1 MPLSTPARLFRPFS
15 LLTAAAVLV
24 TPLVV
29 AAPAAAAPETPS
41 LLITEIAPDNSGYD
55 DFEFIEVHNA
65 GGTAV
70 DLSAEGIELSYIY
83 ADSDDTASD
92 VPLTVA
98 PGTTVEAGE
107 TIVLWLS
114 YATSTVDS
122 FAKTVEDFRAH
133 FAATQPELGYDVV
146 RVTGQAGMA
155 NGGDRGVRLSADD
168 VEIARSFV
176 PVGAAG
182 ADLSVHFQV
191 PASGI
196 SAAVLETRSAPTPG
210 AIVPEALV
218 AEEPEPVVEIAPR
231 DLVITEFAPDNAGTD
246 RWEYVE
252 VYNTTDHDI
261 DLTATGTS
269 VVYDYVSNAKA
280 LEVPAGSVI
289 PAGEAA
295 VLWLQYSPNTDGY
308 TAADFRTFYGADAD
322 LTVIPIT
329 GQSGFANGGGRGIR
343 LVSGEE
349 VITEAWYAAGEV
361 GSALSVDYRLP
372 ARLTETMMAVLATQV
387 APTPGV
393 IPADTLVPAPF
404 DPQPDADLV
413 TAPLQVTEV
422 APDTSNMGGSDAYEF
437 IEVYNATSAPVDFSD
452 YTLKYLYPL
461 ADLTNSSTTLWPAT
475 VRDATIPAGGVIVFW
490 IKNGANDALT
500 AADFNSHFGSSL
512 VADESLFEIRSGGMA
527 NSAARG
533 LEITTNTGFTVN
545 RAYYNLGGVDDTT
558 PDQPIQ
564 YAVNHDD
571 LTLQTKLG
579 TASATP
585 GAIAPEQV
593 DDGLMIVPGDTTA
606 PQITD
611 QTAAEIA
618 AGVDFEIAVEATD
631 DVQVKTVSIAVR
643 SNLDAEPVRYEIVSD
658 GADRY
663 ALPIAAADLTGKRWF
678 EYTVVADDGANETVV
693 GPVRVPLAGVDTSPV
708 RLNVTDEQWVRGNVD
723 LIAGG
728 DTYPADVEL
737 TIDGTPVEAS
747 PQLEAAPVFAFE
759 ASGVDT
765 FFRNGVKV
773 DGDVLT
779 IFDDGI
785 YSGWET
791 ISTSVPL
798 AYVTA
803 GQTVTVS
810 VWAGTK
816 AAPEIDPDENND
828 DFSIRGLRL
837 ILPDGRTL
845 TPTGYDDPTLVLSMG
860 DSAGKYEFYEATFTV
875 PSDAATAVGY
885 TWDTTTATD
894 GEHVVAASVT
904 GTEVDANV
912 RVDNTLPEI
921 VTDLETGRLYQGAF
935 TIDAQATD
943 LGSGLVSLET
953 TLDGRVVT
961 LPYATSSLTL
971 PEGDHEVVMS
981 ATDAAGNVAESII
994 TFRTPVEN
1002 PAVTLV
1008 TPEDGAT
1015 VEEGS
1020 VTLEARA
1027 VDPTGD
1033 VLDVTFAEGH
1043 ALRVGDGVT
1052 ASTGT
1057 VGTADTTDRTAART
1071 LTADEVSRIGEF
1083 DGETLVETSGTA
1095 FPYQLFDVAV
1105 PADAGDDA
1113 RVRVHWEGSA
1123 NADAKLLLYAL
1134 GTDGS
1139 WDEVDRLVTED
1150 DVTTVALDA
1159 VLPVAGY
1166 AAGGTVRLL
1175 VQHSEGFA
1183 GENLSSRD
1191 SVVEPE
1197 HAEDT
1202 PRSDYDFTLAVES
1215 DTQYYN
1221 EEFHQHQTAI
1231 HDYLLR
1237 ARTDLNLQYL
1247 FHTGD
1252 IVDEYDLLWQW
1263 DYADP
1268 EYQKLDDAALPYGVL
1283 AGNHDVGHKEVD
1295 YTNYGTYFGADRFS
1309 SNPWWGGDYENNRG
1323 HYDLITAGG
1332 IDFLMLYMGWG
1343 PGDAEIAWMNEV
1355 LAQYPERIVVLNLH
1369 EYMLTTG
1376 GLGPIPQQIYDEVIA
1391 TNPNVRMV
1399 FSGHYHDAY
1408 TRIDGFDDD
1417 GDGTDDRQVY
1427 QILFDYQ
1434 GLPEG
1439 GLGYL
1444 RLLHFDNEGQQ
1455 IIARTYSPS
1464 LGDYNADD
1472 PSLDPEHQEFTMP
1485 YAALGIEPAEK
1496 VLRTDGMRVDVL
1508 TSHTIGAVSDVE
1520 SGSTPSVTWD
1530 AAPGEYGWYA
1540 SSVDPYGA
1548 TADSEVRT
1556 LTVVT
1561 PSGGDGGSGDGGSGD
1576 GGSGDGGSGD
1586 GGTGDGGTGDGGSGN
1601 GGMPTQNTVPVSV
1614 PDLDPSL
1621 EGLIAPT
1628 GTLRVGDP
1636 VTISVPGH
1644 DGEWVQVWLHSTPT
1658 LISGWTQVAGGTV
1671 TATVPASIPAG
1682 THTLVVQN
1690 SSGVIGWA
1698 TVTVSAATGQAAISD
1713 GVIADTG
1720 ADARP
1725 LGLLAVIAFA
1735 VVLAGGAILVRRR
1748 IAS

>member
-1 MPLSTPARLFRPFS
+1 MSLSTPARLFRPFS
-15 LLTAAAVLV
+15 LLTATAILA

-29 AAPAAAAPETPS
+29 AAPAAAASETPH
-41 LLITEIAPDNSGYD
+41 LLITEIAPDNVGYD
-55 DFEFIEVHNA
+55 DFEFIEVHNL
-65 GGTAV
+65 GTEAV
-70 DLSAEGIELSYIY
+70 DLDADSVGLSYIY
-83 ADSDDTASD
+83 ADSDDRSSD
-92 VPLTVA
+92 VPLTVE
-98 PGTTVEAGE
+98 PGTVIDAGE
-107 TIVLWLS
+107 TLVLWLS
-114 YATSTVDS
+114 YTTSTVDS
-122 FAKTVEDFRAH
+122 FAKTVDDFRSH
-133 FAATQPELGYDVV
+133 FAATQPQTDYDVV
-146 RVTGQAGMA
+146 RVTGQSGMA
-155 NGGDRGVRLSADD
+155 NGGGRGVRLSVADAE
-168 VEIARSFV
+168 VSRAFV
-176 PVGAAG
+176 PVGGAG
-182 ADLSVHFQV
+182 TDLSVHFQV
-191 PASGI
+191 AASGT
-196 SAAVLETRSAPTPG
+196 SAAVLSTLAEPSPG
-210 AIVPEALV
+210 VVVPEALI

-231 DLVITEFAPDNAGTD
+231 DLIVTEFAPDNEGTD

-261 DLTATGTS
+261 DLTATNTT
-269 VVYDYVSNAKA
+269 VVYDYVSNSKA
-280 LEVPAGSVI
+280 LAFPAGSVI
-289 PAGEAA
+289 SAGEAA

-308 TAADFRTFYGADAD
+308 TADDFRAFYNADAD

-343 LVSGEE
+343 LVSGET

-361 GSALSVDYRLP
+361 GSGTSVNYRLP
-372 ARLTETMMAVLATQV
+372 ARLTDTMMAVLEATV

-404 DPQPDADLV
+404 APQPDADLV
-413 TAPLQVTEV
+413 TAPLQITEV
-422 APDTSNMGGSDAYEF
+422 APDTANVGGSDAYEF
-437 IEVYNATSAPVDFSD
+437 VEVYNATSAPVDFSD

-475 VRDATIPAGGVIVFW
+475 VRDAVIPAGGTIVFW

-500 AADFNSHFGSSL
+500 AADFNAHFGSSL
-512 VADESLFEIRSGGMA
+512 IADESLFEIRSGGMS
-527 NSAARG
+527 NSSARG

-545 RAYYNLGGVDDTT
+545 RAYYNLGGIDDTT
-558 PDQPIQ
+558 ADQPIQ

-579 TASATP
+579 TSGATP

-593 DDGLMIVPGDTTA
+593 DDGLMIVPADTTA
-606 PQITD
+606 PEIAD

-618 AGVDFEIAVEATD
+618 PGMDFEIAVRATD
-631 DVQVKTVSIAVR
+631 DIQVKTLSIAVR
-643 SNLDAEPVRYEIVSD
+643 SNLDAQPIRHEIVSD
-658 GADRY
+658 GADGY
-663 ALPIAAADLTGKRWF
+663 VLPIAAADLTGKRWF
-678 EYTVVADDGANETVV
+678 EYIVVASDGTNESVV
-693 GPVRVPLAGVDTSPV
+693 GPVRVALAGVDTSPV
-708 RLNVTDEQWVRGNVD
+708 RLNVTDEQWVRGEVG

-728 DTYPADVEL
+728 DTYPAEVEL
-737 TIDGTPVEAS
+737 SIDGAPVAAT

-773 DGDVLT
+773 GDDVLH

-785 YSGWET
+785 YSGWDT
-791 ISTSVPL
+791 ISTAVPL
-798 AYVTA
+798 GYVTA
-803 GQTVTVS
+803 GQSVTVS

-816 AAPEIDPDENND
+816 AAPEINLDENND
-828 DFSIRGLRL
+828 DFSIKGLRL

-845 TPTGYDDPTLVLSMG
+845 TPAGYDDPTAVLAMG
-860 DSAGKYEFYEATFTV
+860 DSAGKYDYYDATFTI
-875 PSDAATAVGY
+875 PADAATAVSY
-885 TWDTTTATD
+885 AWDTTAVTD
-894 GEHVVAASVT
+894 GEHLVSASDG
-904 GTEVDANV
+904 GTEVAAQV
-912 RVDNTLPEI
+912 RVDNTLPD
-921 VTDLETGRLYQGAF
+921 VTTDLEADKLYQGTF
-935 TIDAQATD
+935 TIDAQASD
-943 LGSGLVSLET
+943 IGSGLVSLET
-953 TLDGRVVT
+953 TLDGRVIA
-961 LPYATSSLTL
+961 LPYETSSLTL
-971 PEGDHEVVMS
+971 AEGDHEVVIT
-981 ATDAAGNVAESII
+981 ATDAAGNVTERVIA
-994 TFRTPVEN
+994 FRTPVEH

-1008 TPEDGAT
+1008 SPADGASL
-1015 VEEGS
+1015 EEGS

-1033 VLDVTFAEGH
+1033 LLDVTFAEGH
-1043 ALRVGDGVT
+1043 ALSVGDGVT
-1052 ASTGT
+1052 AATGT
-1057 VGTADTTDRTAART
+1057 VGTADTTDRSGARN
-1071 LTADEVSRIGEF
+1071 LTADEAAQLGTF
-1083 DGETLVETSGTA
+1083 DGETLVEASDTA
-1095 FPYQLFDVAV
+1095 FPYHLFDATV

-1134 GTDGS
+1134 GVDGA
-1139 WDEVDRLVTED
+1139 WDEVDRLVTAD
-1150 DVTTVALDA
+1150 DVTTVSLDA
-1159 VLPVAGY
+1159 VLPVADY
-1166 AAGGTVRLL
+1166 AVEGTVRLL

-1183 GENLSSRD
+1183 GENLSSRE
-1191 SVVEPE
+1191 SAVEPRN
-1197 HAEDT
+1197 ADDT
-1202 PRSDYDFTLAVES
+1202 PRSQYDFTLAVES

-1231 HDYLLR
+1231 HDYLLDER
-1237 ARTDLNLQYL
+1237 SDLNLQYL

-1252 IVDEYDLLWQW
+1252 IVDDYDQLWQW

-1268 EYQKLDDAALPYGVL
+1268 EYRKLDAAGLPYGVL

-1295 YTNYGTYFGADRFS
+1295 YTNYGTYFGADRYQA
-1309 SNPWWGGDYENNRG
+1309 NPWWGGDYKNNRG

-1343 PGDAEIAWMNEV
+1343 PGDDEIAWMNEV

-1444 RLLHFDNEGQQ
+1444 RLLHFDNENQQ

-1464 LGDYNADD
+1464 LDDYDADD

-1485 YAALGIEPAEK
+1485 YAALGIQPAQK
-1496 VLRTDGMRVDVL
+1496 VLRTDGVRVDIL
-1508 TSHTIGAVSDVE
+1508 TSHEIGAVSDVE
-1520 SGSTPSVTWD
+1520 SGATTSVTWD

-1540 SSVDPYGA
+1540 SSVDPFGA
-1548 TADSEVRT
+1548 AADSEVRT
-1556 LTVVT
+1556 LTVLAA
-1561 PSGGDGGSGDGGSGD
+1561 SGPGGGDNPGDGGSGGGDNPGDGGSGDGNGSGGGDSD
-1576 GGSGDGGSGD
+1576 GR
-1586 GGTGDGGTGDGGSGN
+1586 
-1601 GGMPTQNTVPVSV
+1601 PTEHTVPVSV
-1614 PDLDPSL
+1614 ADLDPSL
-1621 EGLIAPT
+1621 EGAIAPS

-1636 VTISVPGH
+1636 ITISVPGH

-1658 LISGWTQVAGGTV
+1658 LISGWTKVAGGTV
-1671 TATVPASIPAG
+1671 TATVPASVPAG

-1698 TVTVSAATGQAAISD
+1698 TVTVEGAAGQAVISD
-1713 GVIADTG
+1713 GMMAQTG
-1720 ADARP
+1720 ADGLP
-1725 LGLLAVIAFA
+1725 LGIAGALALVAIL
-1735 VVLAGGAILVRRR
+1735 VGAGILVRRR